1 MPEQPAEFS
10 MIQQFFSRHC
20 STAELHGQPAHK
32 ALDLGVGDDAALL
45 LPPQG
50 QQLVSCVDTLVAGR
64 HFPLDTDPYA
74 IGWKSVA
81 VNLSDLA
88 AMSARPHSILL
99 ALSLPE
105 VQLDWLQRFSDGL
118 YACCDAFGV
127 QLIGGDTTQSP
138 TLSISITALGFVPT
152 GQAVLRSGAQVGD
165 VIVVSGTMGDAA
177 YALTQLASQPQ
188 HPLRARLDYPS
199 PRCALGQQ
207 LAGLASSMID
217 ISDGLAQDLQHILTA
232 SKVGARLD
240 VSQLPLSPAVQA
252 LPKNNAWQH
261 ALCGGDDYE
270 LCFTI
275 ARNDLPR
282 LHALQAE
289 LQPVLQLSVIGEIT
303 ATRGLTLLDQ
313 GQPLEATQHAALLQ
327 GYQHFV

>member
-1 MPEQPAEFS
+1 MAEFS
-10 MIQQFFSRHC
+10 VIARYFSRHC
-20 STAELHGQPAHK
+20 STAVLHDQSHFQHTA
-32 ALDLGVGDDAALL
+32 LGVGDDAALSN
-45 LPPQG
+45 LPMG

-88 AMSARPHSILL
+88 AMAARPYAILL
-99 ALSLPE
+99 ALSLPD
-105 VQLDWLQRFSDGL
+105 VNHAWLQRFSDGL
-118 YACCDAFGV
+118 YACCEAFGI

-138 TLSISITALGFVPT
+138 TLTISITALGFVPT

-165 VIVVSGTMGDAA
+165 VIVVSGTLGDAA

-199 PRCALGQQ
+199 PRCALGQR
-207 LAGLASSMID
+207 LSGLASSMID

-240 VSQLPLSPAVQA
+240 VSQLPLSACLQD
-252 LPKNNAWQH
+252 LSKNSRWQH

-275 ARNDLPR
+275 VRNDLPR
-282 LHALQAE
+282 LHNLE
-289 LQPVLQLSVIGEIT
+289 SEVQLSVIGEIT
-303 ATRGLTLLDQ
+303 DACGLTLLDQ
-313 GQPLEATQHAALLQ
+313 GQPLEATQQAALLK